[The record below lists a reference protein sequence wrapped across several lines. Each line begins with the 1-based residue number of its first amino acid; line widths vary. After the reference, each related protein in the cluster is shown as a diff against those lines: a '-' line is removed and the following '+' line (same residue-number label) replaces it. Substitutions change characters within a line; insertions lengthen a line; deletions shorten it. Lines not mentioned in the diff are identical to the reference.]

1 MAVDPHPQERRDGLW
16 DRCNACNEIIFRQV
30 LERNLYICPSCNYY
44 FPMPAE
50 TRLNHLL
57 DFEPSLDLYP
67 GSMPKS
73 ILKSLELT
81 DMISG
86 MVLPDDQ
93 SIVAGQGAI
102 SGYPTILAVVHPYA
116 ISQRV
121 HFATLLVAL
130 YTALKEELPLTTV
143 YPNNALP
150 KLGETDRPSQSELS
164 FAEATYLTI
173 EMERLSEVQ
182 LPHIT
187 VLTDMNVDG
196 KLSTQFPL
204 GDFVLA
210 ELEELKDQPR
220 PSSNQTQPPEPSET
234 PQSDDVFV
242 DRYIQRQDL
251 PDMIGQ
257 LLGFF
262 AKNAE

>member
-16 DRCNACNEIIFRQV
+16 DRCNACNEFIFRQV
-30 LERNLYICPSCNYY
+30 LERNLYVCSSCNHY

-50 TRLNHLL
+50 TRLHHLL
-57 DFEPSLDLYP
+57 DFEPSQDLYP
-67 GSMPKS
+67 ASMPKS
-73 ILKSLELT
+73 ILKSFKLT
-81 DMISG
+81 DLISDT
-86 MVLPDDQ
+86 VFPDDQ
-93 SIVAGQGAI
+93 PIFAGQGAI

-150 KLGETDRPSQSELS
+150 KSGETDQPTPSGLS
-164 FAEATYLTI
+164 FAEATYLAV
-173 EMERLSEVQ
+173 EMERLSEAR

-210 ELEELKDQPR
+210 EREKLKDQP
-220 PSSNQTQPPEPSET
+220 PSSSNQTQPPEPSKT

-242 DRYIQRQDL
+242 DRYVHREDL
-251 PDMIGQ
+251 PEMIGQ

-262 AKNAE
+262 AKNEE

>member
-1 MAVDPHPQERRDGLW
+1 MTVDPQPQERRDGLW
-16 DRCNACNEIIFRQV
+16 DRCNACNEFIFGQV
-30 LERNLYICPSCNYY
+30 LERNLYVCSSCNHY

-50 TRLNHLL
+50 TRLHHLL
-57 DFEPSLDLYP
+57 DFEPSQDLYP
-67 GSMPKS
+67 ASMPKS
-73 ILKSLELT
+73 ILKSFKLT
-81 DMISG
+81 DLISG
-86 MVLPDDQ
+86 TVFPDEQ
-93 SIVAGQGAI
+93 PIFAGQGAI
-102 SGYPTILAVVHPYA
+102 SGYPTILAVVDPYA

-121 HFATLLVAL
+121 HFVTLLVAL

-150 KLGETDRPSQSELS
+150 KSGETDQPTPSGLS
-164 FAEATYLTI
+164 FAEATYLTV
-173 EMERLSEVQ
+173 EMERLSEVR

-210 ELEELKDQPR
+210 ERGKLKDQP
-220 PSSNQTQPPEPSET
+220 PSSSNQTQPPEPSKT

-242 DRYIQRQDL
+242 DRYVHREDL
-251 PDMIGQ
+251 PEMIGQ

-262 AKNAE
+262 AKNEE